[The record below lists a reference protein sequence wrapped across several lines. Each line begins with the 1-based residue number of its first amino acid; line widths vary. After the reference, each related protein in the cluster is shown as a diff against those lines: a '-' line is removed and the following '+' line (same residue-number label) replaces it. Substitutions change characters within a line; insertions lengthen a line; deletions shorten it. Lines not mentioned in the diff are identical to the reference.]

1 MGLRT
6 TAALRVTIYRIGK
19 ELAFPAPEEAEPS
32 GLLGVGGD
40 LGPSR
45 LVLAYSM
52 GIFPWYS
59 EELPIL
65 WFSPD
70 PRAVLPVE
78 SLHVGRSLRK
88 RLRQRPFRVTLDG
101 CFDRVIRSASRVPR
115 RRQHGTWI
123 TPDMIRAY
131 EGLHRLGLAHS
142 VECWE
147 GEELVGGLYGVSLGG
162 VFFGESMFS
171 LRPDGSKVALSCLVR
186 QLDRWGFHLVDCQLP
201 TPHLASL
208 GAQEW
213 PRRKFLERLAEA
225 LRGSTRRGPWSFDG
239 DPYSPWA

>member
-1 MGLRT
+1 
-6 TAALRVTIYRIGK
+6 VTIYRIGR
-19 ELAFPAPEEAEPS
+19 ELAFPAPEDAEPS

-70 PRAVLPVE
+70 PRAVLPVDA
-78 SLHVGRSLRK
+78 LHAGRSLRR
-88 RLRQRPFRVTLDG
+88 RLQRRPFGVTLDTAFG
-101 CFDRVIRSASRVPR
+101 RVIRSAAAMPR

-123 TPDMIRAY
+123 TPDMVRAY

-142 VECWE
+142 VEAWD
-147 GEELVGGLYGVSLGG
+147 GEQLVGGLYGVSLGG

-171 LRPDGSKVALSCLVR
+171 LRPDASKVAFACLVR
-186 QLDRWGFHLVDCQLP
+186 QLERWGFRLVDCQLP
-201 TPHLASL
+201 TPHLMSL
-208 GAQEW
+208 GAQSW
-213 PRRKFLERLAEA
+213 PRRRFLERLAEG
-225 LRGSTRRGPWSFDG
+225 LRQDTRRGPWRFDG
-239 DPYSPWA
+239 DPYAPWV

>member
-1 MGLRT
+1 M
-6 TAALRVTIYRIGK
+6 TIYRIGK
-19 ELAFPAPEEAEPS
+19 ELAFPAPEDAEPS

-45 LVLAYSM
+45 LVLAYSK

-70 PRAVLPVE
+70 PRAVLPVD
-78 SLHVGRSLRK
+78 SLHVGRSLRR
-88 RLRQRPFRVTLDG
+88 RLQQRPYEISLDAAFG
-101 CFDRVIRSASRVPR
+101 SVIRGAAAVPR

-123 TPDMIRAY
+123 TPDMVRAY

-142 VECWE
+142 VEAWE
-147 GEELVGGLYGVSLGG
+147 GEHLVGGLYGVSLGG

-171 LRPDGSKVALSCLVR
+171 LRPDASKVAFSCLVR
-186 QLDRWGFHLVDCQLP
+186 QLEVWDFHLVDCQLP
-201 TPHLASL
+201 TPHLMSL
-208 GAQEW
+208 GAQSW
-213 PRRKFLERLAEA
+213 PRARFLAALAEG
-225 LRGSTRRGPWSFDG
+225 LRRDTRRGTWRFDG
-239 DPYSPWA
+239 DPYAPWA

>member
-1 MGLRT
+1 M
-6 TAALRVTIYRIGK
+6 TIYRIGK
-19 ELAFPAPEEAEPS
+19 ELAFPAPEDAEPS

-70 PRAVLPVE
+70 PRAVLPAGA
-78 SLHVGRSLRK
+78 LHVGRSLRQ
-88 RLRQRPFRVTLDG
+88 RLRERPFAVTLDTAFG
-101 CFDRVIRSASRVPR
+101 RVIRSAAAVPR
-115 RRQHGTWI
+115 RGQVGTWI
-123 TPDMIRAY
+123 TPDMVRAY

-142 VECWE
+142 VEAWE
-147 GEELVGGLYGVSLGG
+147 GDELVGGLYGVSLGG

-171 LRPDGSKVALSCLVR
+171 LRPDASKVAFSCLVR
-186 QLDRWGFHLVDCQLP
+186 QLEGWGFQLVDCQLP
-201 TPHLASL
+201 TPHLMSL
-208 GAQEW
+208 GAQSW
-213 PRRKFLERLAEA
+213 PRRRFLAGLAEA
-225 LRGSTRRGPWSFDG
+225 LRRDTRRGPWRFDG
-239 DPYSPWA
+239 NPYAPWL

>member
-1 MGLRT
+1 M
-6 TAALRVTIYRIGK
+6 TIYRIGK
-19 ELAFPAPEEAEPS
+19 ELAFPAPDEAEPS

-78 SLHVGRSLRK
+78 ALHVGRSLRRRLK
-88 RLRQRPFRVTLDG
+88 RRPFAVTLDRAFG
-101 CFDRVIRSASRVPR
+101 RVIRSAAAIPR

-123 TPDMIRAY
+123 TPDMVRAY

-142 VECWE
+142 VEAWE
-147 GEELVGGLYGVSLGG
+147 GDELVGGLYGVSLGG

-171 LRPDGSKVALSCLVR
+171 LRPDASKIAFSCLVR
-186 QLDRWGFHLVDCQLP
+186 QLERWRFRLVDCQLP
-201 TPHLASL
+201 TPHLMSL

-213 PRRKFLERLAEA
+213 PRRRFLESLGEA
-225 LRGSTRRGPWSFDG
+225 LRRDTHRGPWCFDG
-239 DPYSPWA
+239 DPYASWDDGVAPSP